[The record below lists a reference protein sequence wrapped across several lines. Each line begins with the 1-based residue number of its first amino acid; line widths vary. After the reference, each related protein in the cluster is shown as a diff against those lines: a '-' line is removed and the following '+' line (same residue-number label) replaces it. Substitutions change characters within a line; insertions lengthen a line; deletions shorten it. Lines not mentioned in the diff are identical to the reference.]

1 MYFILVLLTRK
12 CTFKRHYLQLY
23 ECLFAN
29 ESNSESVCFFFC
41 HPAHYFT
48 LALSFSRHYWV
59 VSVLYRKKRKN
70 HFLCSCENTR
80 STNAFLL
87 CIKNMYLL
95 ISGVEPTFNS
105 YNIYF
110 SPLNIFL
117 FNFTKSVLCRIT
129 CVLCSVTILF
139 AVRFFLIIP
148 NICVFFAFFCDKAK
162 RPS

>member
-1 MYFILVLLTRK
+1 MPACQRVKQRVSL
-12 CTFKRHYLQLY
+12 
-23 ECLFAN
+23 
-29 ESNSESVCFFFC
+29 FFFC

-48 LALSFSRHYWV
+48 LALSFNRHYWV

-129 CVLCSVTILF
+129 CVLCSITIHF
-139 AVRFFLIIP
+139 GIRFFSL
-148 NICVFFAFFCDKAK
+148 NTKYLCVLCIFLRQSKTTLVISRDGTSVSKFMCSLANLMI
-162 RPS
+162 